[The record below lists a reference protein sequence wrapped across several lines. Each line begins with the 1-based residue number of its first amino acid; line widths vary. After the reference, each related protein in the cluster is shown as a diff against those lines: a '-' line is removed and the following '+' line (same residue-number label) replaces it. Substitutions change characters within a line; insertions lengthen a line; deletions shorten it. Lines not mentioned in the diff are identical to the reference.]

1 MSAEKANNP
10 ALLIIM
16 SVLGILSITLVAGL
30 LLMQHQETPGSI
42 IGTVLSS
49 RQTAAP
55 QSDNFDPISWARE
68 GAAYPPLME
77 TEEAQKDFIADY
89 TGTGG
94 LPDEL
99 IVEPVKPVVIKQ
111 PAAVSP
117 PPAQVVKPVPSPAPS
132 FQEIREMAYWVQVF
146 SSVNAAKAESIRED
160 LAAKGLPAT
169 VQVKKVENDTW
180 YRVRI
185 GAFEAENEA
194 EHYADTVR
202 AMSGYE
208 ASFVVQAPV
217 TRRVPVNG

>member
-1 MSAEKANNP
+1 MSAEKANNS

-49 RQTAAP
+49 RQTPAP
-55 QSDNFDPISWARE
+55 QTDSFDPISWARE
-68 GAAYPPLME
+68 GAAYPPLLE
-77 TEEAQKDFIADY
+77 TEEAQEDFIADY
-89 TGTGG
+89 TGTGE
-94 LPDEL
+94 LPADEE
-99 IVEPVKPVVIKQ
+99 IKPVIVKQ
-111 PAAVSP
+111 PVAVSP
-117 PPAQVVKPVPSPAPS
+117 QPAPVVKPVPVPVPAPS
-132 FQEIREMAYWVQVF
+132 FQEIREMGYWVQVF

-160 LAAKGLPAT
+160 LVAKGLPAT
-169 VQVKKVENDTW
+169 VQVKKVESDTW

-185 GAFEAENEA
+185 GAFEGENEA

-202 AMSGYE
+202 AMRGYE